1 MRGGALPPA
10 LMSTALGFALA
21 FAPRRTIP
29 SSVVAFIVVAAAV
42 SMLKTPSRWTDAIF
56 YGCWISV
63 ILTALLVHLRKPMT
77 LVATLPIAAN
87 AGLWA
92 GGVIAAAG
100 VPIDLLKALP
110 WVLICVPASWLI
122 TRRLGVAIKVVA
134 SWLVAVSV
142 LAAAL
147 PTLTPTPGYVG
158 DHME

>member
-10 LMSTALGFALA
+10 LLASALGLALA

-29 SSVVAFIVVAAAV
+29 SSVVAFVGAAVAV
-42 SMLKTPSRWTDAIF
+42 SMLKPPPGWTDAIF
-56 YGCWISV
+56 YGCWGSV
-63 ILTALLVHLRKPMT
+63 ILTALLVHLRRPMG
-77 LVATLPIAAN
+77 LAATLPIAAN

-100 VPIDLLKALP
+100 GPLDLLKALP
-110 WVLICVPASWLI
+110 WVLICVPASWL
-122 TRRLGVAIKVVA
+122 TARRLGIAIKVVA

>member
-10 LMSTALGFALA
+10 LMASALGFALA

-29 SSVVAFIVVAAAV
+29 SSVVAFVGVAVAASV
-42 SMLKTPSRWTDAIF
+42 LKPPSVWTDAIF
-56 YGCWISV
+56 YGCWTSI
-63 ILTALLVHLRKPMT
+63 IITALLVHLPKPMSLRT
-77 LVATLPIAAN
+77 TLPLAAN
-87 AGLWA
+87 AGFWA
-92 GGVIAAAG
+92 GAVIAAAG
-100 VPIDLLKALP
+100 APLDLARALP

-122 TRRLGVAIKVVA
+122 ARKLGIGIKVVA